1 MAEPIR
7 VVVTGAAGQIAY
19 SLLYSIAKGDVFGKD
34 QPIILMLLDIPPM
47 LPVLE
52 GVVMELQDCAL
63 PLLRDV
69 IPTDKVDV
77 GFKDVDAA
85 ILVGSMPRKEGMER
99 KDLLK
104 ANVAIFKTQ
113 GAALDQHAKKT
124 VRGIG
129 RAAVQSLLQSSAK
142 VAVVDL
148 NATCGEQCKAQLDA
162 EFGEGNCTFIPC
174 DVSNGDALRDA
185 FQATVDKFGRL
196 DIVINNAGINNEKN
210 WEKTIQVNLTSVI
223 KGTYLG
229 LEHMSKE
236 YGKEGGTI
244 INVSSMAAFLHSPH
258 QPVYTATKHGVI
270 GFTRA
275 MADASSHGEYGVR
288 INVLCPAFVDTPL
301 LHSVEDEDNMG
312 KFVKFKD
319 DFKRSMTK
327 FGVLQP
333 SLIAEGMMRLIMDSS
348 LNGAVMKITCSKGI
362 HFHTYEPMS
371 A

>member
-1 MAEPIR
+1 MDLAGR
-7 VVVTGAAGQIAY
+7 VALVTG
-19 SLLYSIAKGDVFGKD
+19 
-34 QPIILMLLDIPPM
+34 
-47 LPVLE
+47 
-52 GVVMELQDCAL
+52 
-63 PLLRDV
+63 
-69 IPTDKVDV
+69 
-77 GFKDVDAA
+77 
-85 ILVGSMPRKEGMER
+85 
-99 KDLLK
+99 
-104 ANVAIFKTQ
+104 
-113 GAALDQHAKKT
+113 GAQ
-124 VRGIG
+124 GIG
-129 RAAVQSLLQSSAK
+129 RAAVQELLRSSAK

-148 NATCGEQCKAQLDA
+148 NQACGEQCKEQLDA
-162 EFGEGNCTFIPC
+162 EFGEGNSSFIQC
-174 DVSNGDALRDA
+174 DVSDGNALTDA
-185 FQATVDKFGRL
+185 FQRTVDQFGRL

-223 KGTYLG
+223 KGTYLA

-236 YGKEGGTI
+236 YGKQGGTI

-275 MADASSHGEYGVR
+275 MADASSQGDYGVR

-301 LHSVEDEDNMG
+301 LHSVEHEDNMG

-319 DFKRSMTK
+319 DFKRSMSK

-333 SLIAEGMMRLIMDSS
+333 SLIAEGMMRLIRDSS

-362 HFHTYEPMS
+362 HFHTYEPLS

>member
-1 MAEPIR
+1 MSLNGKVAL
-7 VVVTGAAGQIAY
+7 
-19 SLLYSIAKGDVFGKD
+19 SLLK
-34 QPIILMLLDIPPM
+34 
-47 LPVLE
+47 
-52 GVVMELQDCAL
+52 
-63 PLLRDV
+63 
-69 IPTDKVDV
+69 
-77 GFKDVDAA
+77 
-85 ILVGSMPRKEGMER
+85 
-99 KDLLK
+99 
-104 ANVAIFKTQ
+104 
-113 GAALDQHAKKT
+113 
-124 VRGIG
+124 
-129 RAAVQSLLQSSAK
+129 SSAK

-148 NATCGEQCKAQLDA
+148 NKTCGEECKTQLDA
-162 EFGEGNCTFIPC
+162 EFGEGNCTFIQC
-174 DVSNGDALRDA
+174 DMGFCFCGLDA
-185 FQATVDKFGRL
+185 FRSTVDQFGRL

-223 KGTYLG
+223 KGTYLA

-275 MADASSHGEYGVR
+275 MADASSQGNYGVR

-301 LHSVEDEDNMG
+301 LHSVEHEDNMG

-319 DFKRSMTK
+319 DFKRSMNK

-333 SLIAEGMMRLIMDSS
+333 SLIAEGMMKLIVDTS